1 MQSREKKGHFVIS
14 LDFEL
19 MWGVWDVTTK
29 EKYGDNITGVQKVIP
44 RLISLFAE
52 YDIKATFATVGFLF
66 AKDKEELLQFNPE
79 IFPTYNNESYDVYK
93 KEVPGTGNNEKDDP
107 YHFGH
112 SLLEQLK
119 NTPHEIGTHTYSH
132 YYCLEEGQTAEQ
144 FTADISA
151 AKKIAEKNGIH
162 LESFVFPRNQVNEE
176 YLDLLFANNIT
187 VYRGNPTGWIYK
199 PRRFTAEVPFIRFC
213 RLLDTYI
220 RVSGY
225 NTHIIKKEMNQP
237 VNIPASRFLKPYV
250 PGLNWLEK
258 LRMRRIKKEMTMAA
272 QKNELYHLWWHPHN
286 FGVNLEENIDFL
298 TTLLKHYTM
307 LNKKYGFTSLTMQQ
321 AAAAVEIST

>member
-1 MQSREKKGHFVIS
+1 MQDREKKGHFVIS

-19 MWGVWDVTTK
+19 LWGVWDVTTK

-44 RLISLFAE
+44 RLISLFE
-52 YDIKATFATVGFLF
+52 TYDIKATFATVGFLF
-66 AKDKEELLQFNPE
+66 AKNKEELLQFNPQA
-79 IFPTYNNESYDVYK
+79 IPTYSNENYNVYK
-93 KEVPGTGNNEKDDP
+93 KEVPQTGNDEKDDP
-107 YHFGH
+107 YHFGY

-132 YYCLEEGQTAEQ
+132 YYCLEEGQTADQ
-144 FTADISA
+144 FTADILA
-151 AKKIAEKNGIH
+151 AKKIAEKNGIP
-162 LESFVFPRNQVNEE
+162 LESFVFPRNQVNED
-176 YLDLLFANNIT
+176 YLKLLFDNSIT
-187 VYRGNPTGWIYK
+187 VYRGNPTSWIYK

-220 RVSGY
+220 PVSGY
-225 NTHIIKKEMNQP
+225 NTHIIKKEKNQP

-250 PGLNWLEK
+250 PGLSWLEK
-258 LRMRRIKKEMTMAA
+258 LRMRRIKKEMTRAA

-286 FGVNLEENIDFL
+286 FGVNLEKNIDFL
-298 TTLLKHYTM
+298 TALLKHYTA

-321 AAAAVEIST
+321 AAAAAEKTT